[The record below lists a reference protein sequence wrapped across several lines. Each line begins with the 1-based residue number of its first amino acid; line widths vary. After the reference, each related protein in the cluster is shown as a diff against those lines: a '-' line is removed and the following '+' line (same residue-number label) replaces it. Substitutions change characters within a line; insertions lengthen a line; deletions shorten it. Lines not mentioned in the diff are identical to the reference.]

1 MHLYAAAIALA
12 NDDGNVL
19 NLVTNQMNEQN
30 KGEQQ
35 KTVQSTNKNR
45 DIRLIEIRN
54 EHTNQNVKHGGN
66 SIGYAALEMKYALK

>member
-35 KTVQSTNKNR
+35 KNSSIDEQKPR
-45 DIRLIEIRN
+45 
-54 EHTNQNVKHGGN
+54 HT
-66 SIGYAALEMKYALK
+66 ID